1 MWQNDKSPE
10 AAGRLDNLKELVRA
24 LAEFESLGGFLEHV
38 SLVMDNDEAVTDDKI
53 TLMTLHA
60 AKGLEF
66 DTVFL
71 PGWEEGLFPHQR
83 ALDEGG
89 TAGLEEERRLAY
101 VGLTR
106 ARKRAFIFYTANRQ
120 VYGYWQSVLP
130 SRFIKELPEEN
141 VEREAPLGLNGTRG
155 SRSFEASDR
164 TATAFAGS
172 QWQSHARRSVPLI
185 DAVSYQVTPRHGP
198 DQAFETGQRVFHQ
211 KFGYGRVVAVN
222 GDKLDIQFEKA
233 GAKKVIQS
241 FVEAV

>member
-1 MWQNDKSPE
+1 M
-10 AAGRLDNLKELVRA
+10 RA
-24 LAEFESLGGFLEHV
+24 LGEFESLGGFLEHV

-53 TLMTLHA
+53 TLMTLHG

-89 TAGLEEERRLAY
+89 NAGLEEERRLAY

-130 SRFIKELPEEN
+130 SRFIKELPEDN

-155 SRSFEASDR
+155 GRSFEAVRGLSAAVPRPASRPADR
-164 TATAFAGS
+164 
-172 QWQSHARRSVPLI
+172 RRVLPGH
-185 DAVSYQVTPRHGP
+185 TP
-198 DQAFETGQRVFHQ
+198 
-211 KFGYGRVVAVN
+211 
-222 GDKLDIQFEKA
+222 
-233 GAKKVIQS
+233 
-241 FVEAV
+241 